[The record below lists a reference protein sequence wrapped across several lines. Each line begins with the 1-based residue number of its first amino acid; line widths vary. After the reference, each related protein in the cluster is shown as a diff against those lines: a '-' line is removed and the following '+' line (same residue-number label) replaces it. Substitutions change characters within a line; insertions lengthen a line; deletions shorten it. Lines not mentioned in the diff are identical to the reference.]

1 MTDVAKLP
9 SAPKLEVL
17 RQLAPSRTRQS
28 VADDR
33 GHQVCRLK
41 EDIRKNGILEPI
53 KLFEDRILDGRNRHK
68 AGKEV
73 GYRLRR
79 LA

>member
-1 MTDVAKLP
+1 MQNYHLHLSWKYYDNLLP
-9 SAPKLEVL
+9 HE
-17 RQLAPSRTRQS
+17 LANLLPMIEGIKF
-28 VADDR
+28 AE
-33 GHQVCRLK
+33 LK

>member
-1 MTDVAKLP
+1 MQNYHPHLSWKCYDNLLP
-9 SAPKLEVL
+9 HE
-17 RQLAPSRTRQS
+17 LANLLPMIEGIKF
-28 VADDR
+28 AE
-33 GHQVCRLK
+33 LK